1 MTDEEAQ
8 TLRRENDYLKRRNAQ
23 LQDDVTSLGGQVLR
37 MQQELE
43 RMHGRRAMTLPDP
56 LAGGR

>member
-1 MTDEEAQ
+1 MTDDEIQ
-8 TLRRENDYLKRRNAQ
+8 TFRRENDYLKRRNVQ

-43 RMHGRRAMTLPDP
+43 RLSGRRAMVTPDP
-56 LAGGR
+56 LSGGQ